1 MAGEPL
7 SGAFVEPV
15 TVRLGGVLLLGML
28 TSRLRG
34 DSVCGTL
41 VGSEALR
48 LEGVVLLETLT
59 SDIDMG
65 EGVRLALLDADASSR
80 RDGDTDL

>member
-7 SGAFVEPV
+7 SVEPV
-15 TVRLGGVLLLGML
+15 TLRLGGVLLLVML
-28 TSRLRG
+28 TSRLGG

-41 VGSEALR
+41 RSDSLL
-48 LEGVVLLETLT
+48 LEGVTLLETLT
-59 SDIDMG
+59 SEIDMG
-65 EGVRLALLDADASSR
+65 EGVRLALLDVDATSR